1 MSQKRSYELTEAI
14 SRLIMQQPFFAVLLL
29 DLLSLSETDAI
40 PTAGTNGKQLLVNPE
55 WFGKL
60 TLNERVFVICHEV
73 MHVIL
78 EHPRRTKLYMDRGI
92 GPDMKAFNP
101 EKMNV
106 AEDYIIND
114 WVIHSGQNDMPKG
127 GCLDPKFGY
136 NDLADDVYC
145 QITDPPPK
153 DGQGGNTDGDGNWD
167 THLPESKDGS
177 ASHSKADLQRALKS
191 AEASAKSQGKMPG
204 SMQRLVDEMCESQ
217 VDWTEQLQLSV
228 TTSAGRDDV
237 TWARPNR
244 KRLAMMPH
252 IYLPGT
258 CSHRAGTIVMY
269 VDTSGSIGA
278 NELKH
283 FFGEM
288 GAIIDGMNP
297 EHSWVGSCDSVAY
310 SPHEMESGEELMS
323 YIPEGGGGT
332 HMPAIFEKLKE
343 HYEISPDVL
352 VILTDGYTDFGDQPP
367 YDVIWVMTTDVVA
380 PFGVS
385 LHIKIGGEGGY

>member
-78 EHPRRTKLYMDRGI
+78 EHQRRTKLYMDRGI

-136 NDLADDVYC
+136 NDLADDVYGHLVELA
-145 QITDPPPK
+145 DSL
-153 DGQGGNTDGDGNWD
+153 GGGLLDEEDFARFTFSNAAA
-167 THLPESKDGS
+167 LFAGS
-177 ASHSKADLQRALKS
+177 NPGFFEGTEVEAAVRAGFVLRS
-191 AEASAKSQGKMPG
+191 RTPSREAS
-204 SMQRLVDEMCESQ
+204 R
-217 VDWTEQLQLSV
+217 
-228 TTSAGRDDV
+228 
-237 TWARPNR
+237 
-244 KRLAMMPH
+244 
-252 IYLPGT
+252 
-258 CSHRAGTIVMY
+258 
-269 VDTSGSIGA
+269 
-278 NELKH
+278 
-283 FFGEM
+283 
-288 GAIIDGMNP
+288 
-297 EHSWVGSCDSVAY
+297 
-310 SPHEMESGEELMS
+310 
-323 YIPEGGGGT
+323 
-332 HMPAIFEKLKE
+332 
-343 HYEISPDVL
+343 
-352 VILTDGYTDFGDQPP
+352 
-367 YDVIWVMTTDVVA
+367 
-380 PFGVS
+380 
-385 LHIKIGGEGGY
+385 